1 MVRTSTNV
9 RYLTALPA
17 HLSVKA
23 VLPRLFNRYCT
34 VLAENMG
41 REFGHLP
48 RHKITKITTRDCL
61 IAGEE
66 LLGEIFKDGDDI
78 FITIEKEK
86 DEKYLE

>member
-1 MVRTSTNV
+1 
-9 RYLTALPA
+9 
-17 HLSVKA
+17 
-23 VLPRLFNRYCT
+23 
-34 VLAENMG
+34 MG